1 MQNYILSVIYA
12 NYNIGNDVPERC
24 LWYAKTSIAHDS
36 DSCIALQEGVLRH
49 CAQKKVRSCKYPG
62 LSVPIPCFPQ
72 RQTVETC
79 L

>member
-36 DSCIALQEGVLRH
+36 DSCIA
-49 CAQKKVRSCKYPG
+49 
-62 LSVPIPCFPQ
+62 
-72 RQTVETC
+72 
-79 L
+79 